1 MVKIATHDSATG
13 EKSKNWLHAL
23 GKVFAQTQTK
33 TIREQYECG
42 VRYFDLRVDKDLVL
56 CHGLWKANKNL
67 ADIMTEIGRF
77 EEEVY
82 VTVTVERKYNSK
94 VYEALCK
101 KIRQTINL
109 RAKGKAKLVYIAH
122 KLPKWT
128 IIAAYHNVLVA
139 RNYLSV
145 PTPKEYL
152 TMPYK
157 DWRRYIPIPRVLKKI
172 TLKVAYT
179 DKWFTMVDF
188 I

>member
-1 MVKIATHDSATG
+1 MKLATHNSATG
-13 EKSKNWLHAL
+13 ESGKNLLHSFFSI
-23 GKVFAQTQTK
+23 FAKCQDK
-33 TIREQYECG
+33 TIREQYEAG

-82 VTVTVERKYNSK
+82 VTVTVERKYDAKS
-94 VYEALCK
+94 YEALCK

-152 TMPYK
+152 ALAHK

-172 TLKVAYT
+172 TQKVAYT
-179 DKWFTMVDF
+179 DNWFTMVDF
-188 I
+188 V